1 MSLKSYLRTVL
12 CCAVLQVGALAG
24 VPMRP
29 DEIRELMHTLN
40 VPKLAWV
47 LPDKTDDGDG
57 GPDAGQGPPL

>member
-1 MSLKSYLRTVL
+1 MSLKSRLRTLL
-12 CCAVLQVGALAG
+12 CCAVLQVGAFTG

-29 DEIRELMHTLN
+29 DEIEALMHSLN

-57 GPDAGQGPPL
+57 SPPDSGMR